1 MLKSTAEVLIFYS
14 DRLKSIPYQFQLIWH
29 ICSAIRCSKHTSH
42 PVLRWDWFSASPNT
56 GKHHG
61 VRLHSP
67 SSWEKRVWHFC
78 PCFSPS
84 FGKTHGVSQGFPRD
98 PQKRPL
104 AVKLPWVPPQWA
116 STRTRASAPA
126 APGCHRA
133 RHPGRRSR
141 SRLTRGILTRRIK
154 IESGSIRYSIT

>member
-29 ICSAIRCSKHTSH
+29 ICSAIRCLKHTSH

-67 SSWEKRVWHFC
+67 SSWEKTCLALLSMFFPIFWENAW
-78 PCFSPS
+78 S
-84 FGKTHGVSQGFPRD
+84 FPRFSQGSPETT
-98 PQKRPL
+98 PV
-104 AVKLPWVPPQWA
+104 AVKLPWVLPQWA

-141 SRLTRGILTRRIK
+141 SRLTRGMSNLP
-154 IESGSIRYSIT
+154 EE